1 MLKPYINH
9 NTILSF
15 MRYNHCISIQSSSP
29 SKGKSPKSE
38 FQGLIL
44 YLLSSNNYFIELAFN
59 LSTLLQVKRYIGP
72 FVNKLCLYSIG
83 KS

>member
-38 FQGLIL
+38 FRELIS
-44 YLLSSNNYFIELAFN
+44 YIMLSNDRFIELTFK
-59 LSTLLQVKRYIGP
+59 LYTLLLAKQYIGR
-72 FVNKLCLYSIG
+72 FMNNFLKY
-83 KS
+83 